1 MSSSKIDNETLNRI
15 FDYIIKNN
23 YNIKD
28 TEKKLQQKYTNEF
41 IRRKKAIENIASVT
55 TPIDLL

>member
-1 MSSSKIDNETLNRI
+1 MSSLKIDNATINRV

-23 YNIKD
+23 YNIKNK
-28 TEKKLQQKYTNEF
+28 EKRLQQKYANEF

-55 TPIDLL
+55 NPIDLL